1 VFYLAKYVYKALG
14 ADGKTVQDT
23 IEADTVEKF
32 KAQLKQTGRYCL
44 SYSTEDEAPK
54 ASSALF
60 GGRIPLRDLS
70 VFCRQF
76 SAMLNAGIGVVKC
89 LDVLS
94 QQASNAALKSVLEA
108 VMSDVR
114 RGFSLHQAM
123 GNQGSAFP
131 FYLVSSIESGEE
143 SGTLDAVMKR
153 MSDYFEKQYKTMAK
167 IRGALTYPIILAI
180 LCVCVVV
187 GMLTFVVPKFLA
199 MYSDQSTL
207 PEPTK
212 VLIGMSDFML
222 TYWWLVALIV
232 GGVAGLIF
240 MIKKMPSTRVSWDM
254 AMLKMP
260 VVGKMRR
267 TIVTGKFAHT
277 LSTLTSSGISMLVA
291 LDVVGR
297 VIGNWAVMSCVNIMI
312 DDLKRGL
319 SLSQSLRKFDIFPP
333 MFKSMVAVGEESGQI
348 DDLLSKTALFY
359 DDEADIALQKLVS
372 MIEPLMIVVMAAIIG
387 FIVIAMILPIYT
399 MYQNMY

>member
-1 VFYLAKYVYKALG
+1 MARYIYKALSP
-14 ADGKTVQDT
+14 DGKTVQGT
-23 IEADTVEKF
+23 MEADTVEKF
-32 KAQLKQTGRYCL
+32 KAQLKQTGLYCL
-44 SYSTEDEAPK
+44 SYSSQGEAEAPQG
-54 ASSALF
+54 L
-60 GGRIPLRDLS
+60 GGRIALKELS

-94 QQASNAALKSVLEA
+94 QQASSAKLKSILES

-123 GNQGSAFP
+123 GNQGHAFP
-131 FYLVSSIESGEE
+131 FYLISSIESGEE

-153 MSDYFEKQYKTMAK
+153 MSDYFEKQYKTRAK
-167 IRGALTYPIILAI
+167 IRGALTYPIILAV

-187 GMLTFVVPKFLA
+187 GMLTFVVPQFLS
-199 MYSDQSTL
+199 MYTDLSTL
-207 PEPTK
+207 PAPTK
-212 VLIGMSDFML
+212 LLLSMSDFML
-222 TYWWLVALIV
+222 EKWWLVVLVV
-232 GGVAGLIF
+232 GGVVGLIF
-240 MIKKMPSTRVSWDM
+240 LLKKSPSTRTSWDM
-254 AMLKMP
+254 GMLKMP

-277 LSTLTSSGISMLVA
+277 LSTLTSSGISMLVS
-291 LDVVGR
+291 LEVVGR
-297 VIGNWAVMSCVNIMI
+297 VIGNWAVTSCINIMV
-312 DDLKRGL
+312 DDLKKGL

-333 MFKSMVAVGEESGQI
+333 MFKSMVAVGEETGQI
-348 DDLLSKTALFY
+348 DELLSKTAAFY
-359 DDEADIALQKLVS
+359 DDEADIALQKMVS
-372 MIEPLMIVVMAAIIG
+372 MIEPLMIVIMAAIIG